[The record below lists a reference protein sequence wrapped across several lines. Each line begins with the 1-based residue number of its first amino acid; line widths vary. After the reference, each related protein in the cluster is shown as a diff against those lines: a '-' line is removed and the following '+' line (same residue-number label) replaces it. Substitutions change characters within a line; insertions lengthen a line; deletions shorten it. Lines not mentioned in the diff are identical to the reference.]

1 MKIKSTWLLGWFK
14 ENWRGQV
21 THSSN
26 DRISLDLLGLDGI
39 YAFLCKPLKRAKYTK
54 QDFSDI
60 GEQVA

>member
-1 MKIKSTWLLGWFK
+1 MIVRLVRRKLERTSNSL
-14 ENWRGQV
+14 
-21 THSSN
+21 SN

-39 YAFLCKPLKRAKYTK
+39 YAFPCKPLKRAKYTK